1 MKNKLAWHLGLPLH
15 HPPATTTSA
24 PCQCPPWSMSSI
36 TIGADVV
43 LPGSVVF
50 SSSEGSVMTT
60 QLDLVC
66 VQFGTPYIGASVP
79 ALAYSPYLAGAGAG
93 GLVSPLLAGEH
104 QQALL
109 QQQQHAAQPQQQQ
122 QQQQLQQQS
131 KQRNDRIEVGAVI
144 RQRQFCHPVD
154 LRQRLLFAMA
164 LSAIFY
170 RVTEGSS
177 TYK

>member
-1 MKNKLAWHLGLPLH
+1 
-15 HPPATTTSA
+15 
-24 PCQCPPWSMSSI
+24 
-36 TIGADVV
+36 
-43 LPGSVVF
+43 
-50 SSSEGSVMTT
+50 MTT

-122 QQQQLQQQS
+122 QQQQQQQLQQQS

-144 RQRQFCHPVD
+144 RQRQFCHPAD
-154 LRQRLLFAMA
+154 LSCLQ
-164 LSAIFY
+164 
-170 RVTEGSS
+170 SS
-177 TYK
+177 DKRCYGLWHSLQFSTG

>member
-1 MKNKLAWHLGLPLH
+1 
-15 HPPATTTSA
+15 
-24 PCQCPPWSMSSI
+24 
-36 TIGADVV
+36 
-43 LPGSVVF
+43 
-50 SSSEGSVMTT
+50 MTT

-122 QQQQLQQQS
+122 QQQLQQQS

>member
-1 MKNKLAWHLGLPLH
+1 
-15 HPPATTTSA
+15 
-24 PCQCPPWSMSSI
+24 
-36 TIGADVV
+36 
-43 LPGSVVF
+43 
-50 SSSEGSVMTT
+50 MTA

-122 QQQQLQQQS
+122 QQQQQLQQQS
-131 KQRNDRIEVGAVI
+131 KQRSDRIEVGAVI

-154 LRQRLLFAMA
+154 LRQRLLFVMA

>member
-1 MKNKLAWHLGLPLH
+1 M
-15 HPPATTTSA
+15 
-24 PCQCPPWSMSSI
+24 
-36 TIGADVV
+36 
-43 LPGSVVF
+43 
-50 SSSEGSVMTT
+50 
-60 QLDLVC
+60 
-66 VQFGTPYIGASVP
+66 QFGTPYIGASVP

-122 QQQQLQQQS
+122 QQQLQQQS

-154 LRQRLLFAMA
+154 LRQRLLFVMA